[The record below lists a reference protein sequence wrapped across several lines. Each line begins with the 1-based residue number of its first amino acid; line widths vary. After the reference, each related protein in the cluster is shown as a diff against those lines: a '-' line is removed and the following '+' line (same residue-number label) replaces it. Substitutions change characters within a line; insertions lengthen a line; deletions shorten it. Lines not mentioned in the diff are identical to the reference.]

1 MTIKT
6 LLTHVEPDWGSG
18 RALAA
23 AVELAKRFDAHLI
36 GLGAEDFEPV
46 DYAYADGSVVQ
57 MLRDQ
62 IDADALSAEARFRQ
76 ATASLGK
83 ACSWETAVESPVAAM
98 ASCARGADLVV
109 ARRTRHDSG
118 AGNLCPPASLIVD
131 VGAPVL
137 LVPDTDAPLQ
147 ARSIVVAWRDGA
159 QARRALSDALPFLTA
174 AETVRLVEV
183 CGPSERAERERDM
196 ALVCARL
203 SRLGVKASAQAVSHA
218 GPSVAAEIERAA
230 EAIGAD
236 LIVTGA
242 YSHRRLQEWVLG
254 GVTQDLMNGSG
265 RYVLFSH

>member
-1 MTIKT
+1 MPIKT

-23 AVELAKRFDAHLI
+23 AVELAQRFDAHLM

-46 DYAYADGSVVQ
+46 NYAFADGSVVQ

-62 IDADALSAEARFRQ
+62 IDADALTAEARFRL
-76 ATASLGK
+76 AAAGLGA
-83 ACSWETAVESPVAAM
+83 ACSWHRALDVPVAAM
-98 ASCARGADLVV
+98 ASLARGADLVV
-109 ARRTRHDSG
+109 ARRTARDSG

-137 LVPDTDAPLQ
+137 LVPDADAPLQ
-147 ARSIVVAWRDGA
+147 ARSVVVAWRDCP
-159 QARRALSDALPFLTA
+159 QARRALSDALPFLA
-174 AETVRLVEV
+174 DAETVRLVEV
-183 CGPSERAERERDM
+183 CPAAERAERERDM

-203 SRLGVKASAQAVSHA
+203 ERLGVKVSAQAVAHT

-230 EAIGAD
+230 EAVGAD

-254 GVTQDLMNGSG
+254 GVTQDLAAGSG